1 MVRLLHNKLK
11 YVPFPKKKKKLK
23 VGVIPCVYIY
33 SPRRSPFFLSRN
45 IKQVAV
51 VHVHAMI
58 LISQTSSSH
67 CSRSIGFSSSPFY
80 STTARKTQ
88 ILHLDNN
95 GGQKRVLKSV
105 IVAASPITEDA
116 VVATKPLTKEH
127 LVGHLASGC
136 KPKEKWR

>member
-1 MVRLLHNKLK
+1 M
-11 YVPFPKKKKKLK
+11 
-23 VGVIPCVYIY
+23 
-33 SPRRSPFFLSRN
+33 
-45 IKQVAV
+45 A
-51 VHVHAMI
+51 
-58 LISQTSSSH
+58 LISQTSSSYY
-67 CSRSIGFSSSPFY
+67 SRSIGFSSSPFY

-95 GGQKRVLKSV
+95 AGQKCV

-116 VVATKPLTKEH
+116 VVATKPLTKQD